1 MPLSRSSSL
10 RPTWRWPI
18 LGLMARRAHDP
29 EVREEALRTLY
40 RLRAQFR
47 ERSDLPPHALEAIES
62 LIEEYEKSAPQGE
75 EIGASHV
82 SL

>member
-1 MPLSRSSSL
+1 
-10 RPTWRWPI
+10 
-18 LGLMARRAHDP
+18 
-29 EVREEALRTLY
+29 VREEALRTLY

-62 LIEEYEKSAPQGE
+62 LTEEYEESAPQGE
-75 EIGASHV
+75 EMWASRV